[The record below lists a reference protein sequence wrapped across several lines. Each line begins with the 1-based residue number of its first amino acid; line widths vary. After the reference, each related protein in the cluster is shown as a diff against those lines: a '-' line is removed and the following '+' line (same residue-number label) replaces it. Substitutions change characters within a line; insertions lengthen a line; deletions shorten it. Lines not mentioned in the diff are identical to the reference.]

1 MKNIVI
7 PIHFRP
13 PTLNAKLVTY
23 YLTCFDKHVQELN
36 QSGQEQTVQMGGM

>member
-1 MKNIVI
+1 MKNSLLATT
-7 PIHFRP
+7 FSFNSQQR
-13 PTLNAKLVTY
+13 KLVTY